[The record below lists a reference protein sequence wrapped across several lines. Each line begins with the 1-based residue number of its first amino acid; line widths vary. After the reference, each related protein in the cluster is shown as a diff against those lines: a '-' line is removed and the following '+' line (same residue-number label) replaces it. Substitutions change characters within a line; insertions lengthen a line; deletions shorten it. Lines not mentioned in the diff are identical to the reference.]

1 MFDANPL
8 DRRGELMCDIAFRSA
23 LRGIRI
29 FPYLFNLQGAELN
42 DQMQQMIKNQL
53 IIILNILEGVQYVLM
68 AGGTLAF
75 LLFTVWYIIRKR
87 QENKVQPFN

>member
-1 MFDANPL
+1 
-8 DRRGELMCDIAFRSA
+8 
-23 LRGIRI
+23 
-29 FPYLFNLQGAELN
+29 
-42 DQMQQMIKNQL
+42 MQQMLKNQL
-53 IIILNILEGVQYVLM
+53 IIILNILEGVQYILM